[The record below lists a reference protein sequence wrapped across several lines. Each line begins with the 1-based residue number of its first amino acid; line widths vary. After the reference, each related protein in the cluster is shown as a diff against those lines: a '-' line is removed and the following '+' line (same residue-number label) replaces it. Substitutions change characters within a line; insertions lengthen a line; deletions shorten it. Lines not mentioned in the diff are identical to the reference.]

1 MLFAT
6 QPACQPHHRAKA
18 RPAGRLRHRVCRR
31 VPRASARTVPPMFA
45 LRLTRIDEQLGRVL
59 VCLLCQ
65 AVMPALTVQRALDA
79 DDDDNRQPSEPR

>member
-1 MLFAT
+1 VPQRERFH
-6 QPACQPHHRAKA
+6 QC
-18 RPAGRLRHRVCRR
+18 LRCGS
-31 VPRASARTVPPMFA
+31 PDAEW
-45 LRLTRIDEQLGRVL
+45 LIDEQLGRVL